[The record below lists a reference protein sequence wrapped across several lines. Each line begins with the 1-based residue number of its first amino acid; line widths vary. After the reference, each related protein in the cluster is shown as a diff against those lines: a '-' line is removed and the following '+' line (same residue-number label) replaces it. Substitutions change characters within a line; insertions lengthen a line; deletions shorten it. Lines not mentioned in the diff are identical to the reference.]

1 MKYTRH
7 ARLRMGKRGIPDRM
21 VEMALRYGR
30 IEGDRRVLDRREAR
44 SILNSLDAERAALV
58 KVIDKGG
65 LAIVESTDTIVT
77 AYNLT
82 ERQRDH

>member
-7 ARLRMGKRGIPDRM
+7 ARLRMGQRGIPDRM
-21 VEMALRYGR
+21 VELALRHGR

-44 SILNSLDAERAALV
+44 LVLDSLDAERAALM

-65 LAIVESTDTIVT
+65 LAVVESADTIVT
-77 AYNLT
+77 TYNLT
-82 ERQRDH
+82 ERQREH